1 MQTESVPVSV
11 MILDKEYKISC
22 APEEKKALQA
32 AAEHVDQKMRE
43 LRSRGSAI
51 GTDRV
56 AVVAALNIAHE
67 LLQLQDRQNVIES
80 IDRELGQ
87 LELTVYRALSPQ

>member
-1 MQTESVPVSV
+1 MSADPVPVSV
-11 MILDKEYKISC
+11 MILDKEYKVSC
-22 APEEKKALQA
+22 TAEEKPALLA

-43 LRSRGSAI
+43 LRTRGSAV

-67 LLQLQDRQNVIES
+67 LLQLQSRQNVIES
-80 IDRELGQ
+80 IDQQIGQ
-87 LELTVYRALSPQ
+87 LEMAVERVLPPQ